1 MRITKA
7 QLIHLVSILARETK
21 RTYSIE
27 SGSAYTQ
34 WKLCDEK
41 GSRIILRANTKTE
54 LYSLIQ
60 AYRDVSWYVEVT
72 K

>member
-7 QLIHLVSILARETK
+7 QLINLIRYLAIETG
-21 RTYSIE
+21 RTYALE

-41 GSRIILRANTKTE
+41 ESYVILRANTKTD
-54 LYSLIQ
+54 LYNLIQ
-60 AYRDVSWYVEVT
+60 AYRDVARYVEMT